1 MKFRSV
7 LAALL
12 TAVALTACDK
22 AEDVS
27 TKTVE
32 KAKDVVSETTTA
44 AADKAAKMAEEAKEA
59 AAAKAAEV
67 AKAAQEAKDAA
78 AAKAAEVAK
87 AAQEAKE
94 AAEAKAAEVAKAA
107 QEAKAAAEAKA
118 AEVAKAAQE
127 AKEAAEAKAAEEA
140 KAAQEAKEAAEA
152 KAAEE
157 AKAAQEAK
165 AAAEAKAAEEAK
177 VAQEAKEAAEAKAA
191 EVAKVAQEA
200 KEAAEAKAAEV
211 AKVAQEAKE
220 AVAAKAAEVAKAAEE
235 VKTSAA
241 SKLAAAATAT
251 AAAATATA
259 STMADKVAA
268 KAGMKNDTKVGFVY
282 VGPIGDHGWSYQ
294 HNVSRL
300 AVEKALN
307 VETTYVE
314 SVPEGADAERVIRQ
328 LAADGNDVIFT
339 TSFGYMNPTVKV
351 AKMFPN
357 VKFEHATGYKRAPNV
372 STYSA
377 RFYEGRA
384 ILGAIAGKMTKTNT
398 IGYVASFPIPEV
410 IRGINAM
417 AIAARKVNPDV
428 KIKVIWVNTW
438 FDPGK
443 EGDAA
448 KALIDQGADIIT
460 QHTDSPAPL
469 QVAEQRGVFGF
480 GQASDMKAFAPK
492 AQLTSIIDN
501 WDAYYIARVKAAME
515 GNWES
520 KDTWDGIK
528 SGMVEMAPYGDAVPA
543 DVREMA
549 DQIEA
554 GIVNGSLHAFQG
566 PIKNQA
572 GEVVVKEGETIPD
585 SELVKMNWYVEGV
598 EGTIPK

>member
-1 MKFRSV
+1 MKFRIA
-7 LAALL
+7 LAAIFA
-12 TAVALTACDK
+12 AVALTACDK

-27 TKTVE
+27 KTTTD
-32 KAKDVVSETTTA
+32 KAKEVVSEAGTA
-44 AADKAAKMAEEAKEA
+44 AADKAAKIAEDAKAAAAAKAEEVAKAAEEAKAAAAAKATEMAEAAQKAKDA

-67 AKAAQEAKDAA
+67 AEAAQKAKDAA

-87 AAQEAKE
+87 AAE
-94 AAEAKAAEVAKAA
+94 EAKAAAAAKATEMAEAAQKAKDAAAAKAADMAKAA
-107 QEAKAAAEAKA
+107 QEAKDAAAAKM
-118 AEVAKAAQE
+118 
-127 AKEAAEAKAAEEA
+127 AKAAEEA
-140 KAAQEAKEAAEA
+140 KAAATE
-152 KAAEE
+152 KAADM
-157 AKAAQEAK
+157 
-165 AAAEAKAAEEAK
+165 
-177 VAQEAKEAAEAKAA
+177 
-191 EVAKVAQEA
+191 
-200 KEAAEAKAAEV
+200 
-211 AKVAQEAKE
+211 
-220 AVAAKAAEVAKAAEE
+220 AKAAEE
-235 VKTSAA
+235 VKASAA
-241 SKLAAAATAT
+241 AKVAAAATAT
-251 AAAATATA
+251 AAAASTVAATATE
-259 STMADKVAA
+259 TAA
-268 KAGMKNDTKVGFVY
+268 KAGMTNDTKVGFVY

-307 VETTYVE
+307 VKTTYVE

-339 TSFGYMNPTVKV
+339 TSFGYMNPTIKV

-357 VKFEHATGYKRAPNV
+357 VKFEHATGYKRADNV

-384 ILGAIAGKMTKTNT
+384 ILGTIAGKMTKTNT

-469 QVAEQRGVFGF
+469 QVAEKRGVYGF

-501 WDAYYIARVKAAME
+501 WDAYYIARVKAAMD
-515 GNWES
+515 GTWTS
-520 KDTWDGIK
+520 TDTWDGIK
-528 SGMVEMAPYGDAVPA
+528 PGMVEMAPYGDAVPA

-549 DQIEA
+549 DKLQA
-554 GIVNGSLHAFQG
+554 SIVDGSFHAFQG

-572 GEVVVKEGETIPD
+572 GEIVVKEGEVIPD
-585 SELVKMNWYVEGV
+585 GDLVKMNWYVEGV
-598 EGTIPK
+598 DGTIPK

>member
-1 MKFRSV
+1 MKFRIA
-7 LAALL
+7 LAAIF

-27 TKTVE
+27 KNTTE
-32 KAKDVVSETTTA
+32 KAKEVVSETTKA
-44 AADKAAKMAEEAKEA
+44 ATDKAAKMAEDAKAAAAAKAEEVAKATQEAKDA
-59 AAAKAAEV
+59 AAAKAADVAKEAKDAAAAKAADM

-87 AAQEAKE
+87 AAKEAKD
-94 AAEAKAAEVAKAA
+94 AAAAKAADMAKAA
-107 QEAKAAAEAKA
+107 QEAKDAATAKA
-118 AEVAKAAQE
+118 ADAAKAAKE
-127 AKEAAEAKAAEEA
+127 AKDIARAKMKKAAEEA
-140 KAAQEAKEAAEA
+140 KAAATEKAAEMA
-152 KAAEE
+152 KAADDV
-157 AKAAQEAK
+157 KAS
-165 AAAEAKAAEEAK
+165 AAAK
-177 VAQEAKEAAEAKAA
+177 V
-191 EVAKVAQEA
+191 
-200 KEAAEAKAAEV
+200 
-211 AKVAQEAKE
+211 
-220 AVAAKAAEVAKAAEE
+220 
-235 VKTSAA
+235 
-241 SKLAAAATAT
+241 AAATAT
-251 AAAATATA
+251 AAAATAVA
-259 STMADKVAA
+259 DKAADKV
-268 KAGMKNDTKVGFVY
+268 GMKNDTKVGFVY

-351 AKMFPN
+351 AKMFPK

-469 QVAEQRGVFGF
+469 QVAEKRGVYGF

-515 GNWES
+515 GTWES
-520 KDTWDGIK
+520 TDTWDGIK
-528 SGMVEMAPYGDAVPA
+528 PGMVEMAPYGDAVPA

-549 DQIEA
+549 DKIQA
-554 GIVNGSLHAFQG
+554 SIVDGSFHAFQG

-585 SELVKMNWYVEGV
+585 GDLAKMNWYVEGV